1 MKKICT
7 IALLCCAIQTQLFAW
22 QPAGDKIKTRWAKDV
37 TPENVWKSYPRPQ
50 LERADWVNLNGLWS
64 YAVTD
69 QQTSK
74 NSVKFEGEILVPF
87 AIESSLSGVQKTFLP
102 EDKLWYKRNFTIA
115 KEWAKKNVIL
125 HFGAVDYE
133 CSVWING
140 KFVGSHKGGNNP
152 FSFDITKYLNKSGDQ
167 TVELSVVDP
176 TDTRSVTRGKQR
188 LNPSGIWYTPVSGIW
203 QTVWIEAVNDTY
215 IKQVLPHTDI
225 DKMVVCLDFDID
237 GSRGDEDVKIE
248 VKNGD
253 NIIKRVEQK
262 LSDDIHID
270 MKGAILWSPNSP
282 KLYDMNITLSRK
294 GKVIDEVSSYFAM
307 RKISVD
313 RDECGY
319 KRVFLNN
326 KPIFQ
331 YGPLDQGWWPD
342 GLLTPPTEEAMLFDM
357 VELKKMGFNTIR
369 KHIKVEPEQYYYY
382 ADSLGLMLW
391 QDMVS
396 GFKTAPKTAQ
406 KGSQNNNLS
415 WKATEEFQTQWSS
428 ELFEMIDRLRFY
440 PSITSWV
447 IFNEG
452 WGQHN
457 TVEIVTKV
465 MDYDKSRVTNGVT
478 GWSDKGVGHTYDI
491 HNYPMTSMILPKN
504 NGDRISSLGEFG
516 GFGWAVD
523 GHLWNIGKNNWGYK
537 KMDGAT
543 ALMDSYGRILYDL
556 ETLVAQ
562 GLAGAIYTQTTDVE
576 GEVNGLITYDRE
588 VVKLP
593 SDLLHIMQS
602 RLYEVKPANATI
614 LINDSQNGGINKK
627 MISINGSPLKSA
639 KFPLAIEAK
648 SKVVSEVTFNS
659 DKEYQYLSFWTKM
672 SGDVTVWLNGVKIM
686 NQDVKQRSHY
696 NQHNLSDY
704 SRCLNVGENKLRVE
718 LKGTTHM
725 KFDYGLRAY

>member
-1 MKKICT
+1 
-7 IALLCCAIQTQLFAW
+7 
-22 QPAGDKIKTRWAKDV
+22 
-37 TPENVWKSYPRPQ
+37 
-50 LERADWVNLNGLWS
+50 
-64 YAVTD
+64 
-69 QQTSK
+69 
-74 NSVKFEGEILVPF
+74 
-87 AIESSLSGVQKTFLP
+87 
-102 EDKLWYKRNFTIA
+102 
-115 KEWAKKNVIL
+115 
-125 HFGAVDYE
+125 
-133 CSVWING
+133 
-140 KFVGSHKGGNNP
+140 
-152 FSFDITKYLNKSGDQ
+152 
-167 TVELSVVDP
+167 
-176 TDTRSVTRGKQR
+176 
-188 LNPSGIWYTPVSGIW
+188 
-203 QTVWIEAVNDTY
+203 
-215 IKQVLPHTDI
+215 
-225 DKMVVCLDFDID
+225 
-237 GSRGDEDVKIE
+237 
-248 VKNGD
+248 
-253 NIIKRVEQK
+253 
-262 LSDDIHID
+262 

-491 HNYPMTSMILPKN
+491 HNYPMTSMVLPRN

-543 ALMDSYGRILYDL
+543 ALMDSYGRVIYDL

-602 RLYEVKPANATI
+602 RLYEVKPANATT
-614 LINDSQNGGINKK
+614 LITDSQNKDANSKL
-627 MISINGSPLKSA
+627 ISINGSPLKSA

-672 SGDVTVWLNGVKIM
+672 SGDVTVWLNGVKVM
-686 NQDVKQRSHY
+686 NQDLKQRGHY

-704 SRCLNVGENKLRVE
+704 SRCLKIGENRLRVE
-718 LKGTTHM
+718 VKGTTNM
-725 KFDYGLRAY
+725 KFDYGLGAY